1 MIWAWNY
8 NSGEGGL
15 VPAMAPHGQTRNLG
29 GGGPED
35 RTPRLG
41 PLASPAAQGARMLW
55 NMIFLGLSSPFGLSS
70 APSDFELCLLHHRN
84 VYLIP
89 TVYTDSAPGRVFWGA
104 DEEVSDGGTPRVIVL
119 GYDGLPMQPVA
130 PPSPD
135 YVPGPEH
142 PASPDYVP
150 GPEHPPSPIEIP
162 YVPEPEYPEYLVPSE
177 DEAPIED
184 QPLPAVAHQLAISR
198 AMSLLRTKD
207 EARDGGGA
215 PSSWRL
221 FAILWLTLTDIPEAD
236 MPPRKRACLTT
247 PAPGYEI
254 GESSAWCQP
263 RQPGLTPA
271 VDTWDQ
277 IVEAMMEIAP
287 TTLEG
292 VDQRVTELDTT
303 VRQRTEEF
311 ETRFEEAH
319 DDRAYL
325 GALVNTLYRE
335 RLLHRR
341 TGVGYNAVGPP
352 TEHLGRIATI
362 EARDQNVTQQEEA
375 TEDNTCHRNHFIPPC
390 YLRTQLQA
398 INCSGDAAASSS
410 TRCQEEQA
418 MANNKTWF
426 TGKRRRR
433 SRGPEHNHG
442 PRNDWNMFSLSATVL
457 LKVQGRDQKA
467 RESEYWTPEGVKGV
481 TCPPK
486 AEEWISRES
495 GAGYGNAVEELMCG
509 HSRGPLT
516 RTLCCHGN
524 KGLEFPIEHTISAPL
539 AQAQNRESNLKKTNS
554 SDFTEVFPED
564 LPGIPPTRQVEFSQS
579 LITGAAPC
587 PVLNL
592 GETPVLFVNED
603 DGIFR
608 DVFMDTGINKQEH
621 AEHLKLILELLK
633 KEQLYAKFSKCEF
646 WIPKVQFLGHVIDSQ
661 GIHVDPAKIES
672 VKDWAS
678 PKSEANVVDEALSKK
693 ERSKAITALGP

>member
-1 MIWAWNY
+1 MEPRY
-8 NSGEGGL
+8 RKPGQSLLGE
-15 VPAMAPHGQTRNLG
+15 
-29 GGGPED
+29 
-35 RTPRLG
+35 
-41 PLASPAAQGARMLW
+41 
-55 NMIFLGLSSPFGLSS
+55 
-70 APSDFELCLLHHRN
+70 PS
-84 VYLIP
+84 
-89 TVYTDSAPGRVFWGA
+89 
-104 DEEVSDGGTPRVIVL
+104 EE
-119 GYDGLPMQPVA
+119 PVA

-150 GPEHPPSPIEIP
+150 GPEHPPSPIEIT
-162 YVPEPEYPEYLVPSE
+162 YVNEPEIKRRTPRRCMLINLLTEGDGDDEPSDDDNDVADAGTEECQTEATDRPPWWLALLSMLHAPNTTIHPVCTSPHFNTFHLLHPGLIFPRLICRLGRELVLLL
-177 DEAPIED
+177 
-184 QPLPAVAHQLAISR
+184 PLPDMRSGRVQRGASKD
-198 AMSLLRTKD
+198 SL
-207 EARDGGGA
+207 G
-215 PSSWRL
+215 
-221 FAILWLTLTDIPEAD
+221 F
-236 MPPRKRACLTT
+236 
-247 PAPGYEI
+247 
-254 GESSAWCQP
+254 
-263 RQPGLTPA
+263 TPA
-271 VDTWDQ
+271 VDNLGDQ

-325 GALVNTLYRE
+325 GASQHTLQKRDYQ
-335 RLLHRR
+335 HAR
-341 TGVGYNAVGPP
+341 TSVGYNAVGPP

-509 HSRGPLT
+509 VGTAETNPNSNVVTGTFLLNNRYASILFDT
-516 RTLCCHGN
+516 
-524 KGLEFPIEHTISAPL
+524 SADRSFVST
-539 AQAQNRESNLKKTNS
+539 A
-554 SDFTEVFPED
+554 
-564 LPGIPPTRQVEFSQS
+564 FSS
-579 LITGAAPC
+579 LIDIIPATLDNGYDVELADGRIIWVNTLIWGGTLNFLNHPFNIDLM
-587 PVLNL
+587 PVEM
-592 GETPVLFVNED
+592 GSF
-603 DGIFR
+603 
-608 DVFMDTGINKQEH
+608 DVIIGLD
-621 AEHLKLILELLK
+621 
-633 KEQLYAKFSKCEF
+633 
-646 WIPKVQFLGHVIDSQ
+646 
-661 GIHVDPAKIES
+661 
-672 VKDWAS
+672 
-678 PKSEANVVDEALSKK
+678 
-693 ERSKAITALGP
+693 